1 MNIQRPNNKYL
12 AVTQPIIYA
21 KHNNMKRVQ
30 ISIALVWIVSFLIA
44 IPLICGLN
52 VNRYNDPTIC
62 QSFNA
67 LYIIC
72 SSLGSF
78 YLPAI
83 ILIVVYQRIF
93 ALIKQ
98 RHKLLRL
105 NHTVKQQPHTSSLQQ
120 LQLQRKQ
127 SRLHEDDDD
136 DDGDEE
142 EHEGQEDQEVE
153 EDEGEQQQQS
163 TVQLYDRICLNND
176 QTISTLYHTTTTT
189 ITKTTTTTT
198 TTTTTIMN
206 SNDEMSYSEL
216 QSSSPIKVIE
226 CIKQHD
232 PDQKQFTNEFDENF
246 SDLNFEGPRYDISSP
261 NLNNS
266 DRFISMMNYTYSM
279 DYLKLTNQNKRSN
292 FNENNNN
299 LFNNQLNHSDIDLNT
314 IQSMESPKHILN
326 NSNDVSLTSPY
337 TKDDDDDD
345 GDDDD
350 DDDGDD
356 HDVNKSRTTFQC
368 GHLYN
373 VSLSIHSEE
382 EKQSHIEQKHTTHN
396 SPMILKEVICNS
408 KKQSKS
414 SILSFEKFSSYS
426 TQKSSSC
433 HHHHHYHHRHHH
445 HEHHHNLSKSNI
457 RNLFKLSWIHKCLN
471 HSHVYNSS
479 SSSNNSEYSCPGLC
493 SEEMINYSIKLNKGQ
508 LFRNYNGDEEE
519 DNHDDDDDDDD
530 DDDYDDDDDVDDDDE
545 DDDDETVNE
554 LTPCKFC
561 QNQLKSNTFYQSNY
575 NQSFECIQCQPI
587 IFQYNCQ
594 SFNQNQSIPL
604 QNNYKINCYHSNGLL
619 NKTHE
624 KINKKKMKNSKN
636 KFKFKF
642 SRDKFQF
649 NDQFKQNVQ
658 YFIKYLIRLF
668 KFIHYKTNI
677 NDPINHNHN
686 HHNNKTMT
694 TNSILP
700 IDIDISSGKSTQ
712 KTLYS
717 QSPIYKTIKNKNI
730 LSNKEKKATKTLAIV
745 LGVFL
750 ACWLPFFSINIG
762 LGLCIYLGSDQY
774 GLCEYASKLMSSCT
788 WLGYINSALNPIIYT
803 IFNMEFRLA
812 FQKLLHIK

>member
-1 MNIQRPNNKYL
+1 MICDIFIMFDVLFCTASILNLVAICLDRYL

-105 NHTVKQQPHTSSLQQ
+105 NQSLKQQPYTSSLQQ

-127 SRLHEDDDD
+127 SRLHEEEEEEDDDD
-136 DDGDEE
+136 EE
-142 EHEGQEDQEVE
+142 EGRVVE
-153 EDEGEQQQQS
+153 EEEQQQQQEQQS
-163 TVQLYDRICLNND
+163 IVQLYD
-176 QTISTLYHTTTTT
+176 H
-189 ITKTTTTTT
+189 
-198 TTTTTIMN
+198 
-206 SNDEMSYSEL
+206 
-216 QSSSPIKVIE
+216 
-226 CIKQHD
+226 H
-232 PDQKQFTNEFDENF
+232 KQFTNEFDENF
-246 SDLNFEGPRYDISSP
+246 SDVNFEGPRYDISSP

-266 DRFISMMNYTYSM
+266 DRFVSIMNYTYSM
-279 DYLKLTNQNKRSN
+279 DHLKLTNQNKRSH
-292 FNENNNN
+292 FNENNND
-299 LFNNQLNHSDIDLNT
+299 LLNNQFNQLYHSDIDLNT

-326 NSNDVSLTSPY
+326 NSNDVSLISPY

-345 GDDDD
+345 D
-350 DDDGDD
+350 DD
-356 HDVNKSRTTFQC
+356 HDDDVNESRTRFQC
-368 GHLYN
+368 GYLYN
-373 VSLSIHSEE
+373 VSPSIHSEE
-382 EKQSHIEQKHTTHN
+382 EKQSHTEQKQTIHN

-414 SILSFEKFSSYS
+414 SILSFEKFNSYS

-433 HHHHHYHHRHHH
+433 HHHHHHHHRRHHH
-445 HEHHHNLSKSNI
+445 HDHHHILSRSNI

-493 SEEMINYSIKLNKGQ
+493 SEEMINYRIKLNKGQ
-508 LFRNYNGDEEE
+508 FFNNYNGDEEE
-519 DNHDDDDDDDD
+519 DNDDDDDDDD
-530 DDDYDDDDDVDDDDE
+530 DDDYDDDVDDDEMNDDDDDD

-561 QNQLKSNTFYQSNY
+561 QNQLKSNSLYQSNY
-575 NQSFECIQCQPI
+575 NQSYECIQCQPI

-594 SFNQNQSIPL
+594 SFNQNKSIPL
-604 QNNYKINCYHSNGLL
+604 QNNHKINCYHSNGLL
-619 NKTHE
+619 SKTHE
-624 KINKKKMKNSKN
+624 KINKKNMKNSKN
-636 KFKFKF
+636 KFKF
-642 SRDKFQF
+642 SRDKFQIQF
-649 NDQFKQNVQ
+649 NDQFKQNIQ
-658 YFIKYLIRLF
+658 DFMKYLVRLF
-668 KFIHYKTNI
+668 KFIHHKTNI

-686 HHNNKTMT
+686 HNHHHINKTMT

-717 QSPIYKTIKNKNI
+717 QSPIYKTIKTKNI